1 MKIVVKKVGQ
11 KPEVKEIQGTLEE
24 YQEIVGGYIE
34 CFPVFDDILCVCN
47 EEGKLFG
54 LPTNFIFGGDVIVGD
69 VFFCTAG
76 EEDFESLNDY
86 QADTIMNIMT
96 AIDRQEKKIENII
109 NEFE

>member
-24 YQEIVGGYIE
+24 YQEIVGGCIE

-47 EEGKLFG
+47 EEGKLLG
-54 LPTNFIFGGDVIVGD
+54 LHSNFVLNRDLIVGD
-69 VFFCTAG
+69 VFFCSAG
-76 EEDFESLNDY
+76 EEDFEGLDDCQVNF
-86 QADTIMNIMT
+86 IMSVMT
-96 AIDRQEKKIENII
+96 AIDRQEKKIKNII